1 MILIQ
6 FKLPDFSVTV
16 RGTLPRHMLTVT
28 HIMLV
33 LVLLSVVGVGMQQW
47 FITRIRTEE
56 DSTLSRLCRIRFC
69 RQCVPALKRYTI
81 TYVAMFGCWRR
92 AKMNIQHNV

>member
-6 FKLPDFSVTV
+6 FKLPDFSVTI

-33 LVLLSVVGVGMQQW
+33 LVLLSVVGVGITHIMLVLVLLSVVGVGMQQW
-47 FITRIRTEE
+47 FTTRIRTEE
-56 DSTLSRLCRIRFC
+56 EDSTLS
-69 RQCVPALKRYTI
+69 
-81 TYVAMFGCWRR
+81 
-92 AKMNIQHNV
+92 